1 MKLMTKTALV
11 ALPLALAAA
20 TMTLA
25 DSGDTT
31 GDWGQRR
38 IERLQSKLGLSDDQT
53 NTIQSTLAADQDA
66 RRQLQSQLGQAMRDL
81 RKSALN
87 GGDDVTLQTKRAA
100 AQQIFG
106 QLLDLRAKE
115 LGKIGAVLSPDQRQ
129 AYAEMTHEGPQGR
142 HGGRGK
148 HHPSSSA
155 TPSDG

>member
-25 DSGDTT
+25 DSGDTK
-31 GDWGQRR
+31 GDRGQRY

-53 NTIQSTLAADQDA
+53 KTIQSTYAADQDS
-66 RRQLQSQLGQAMRDL
+66 RRQIQSQLGQAMHDL

-87 GGDDVTLQTKRAA
+87 GDDDATLQTKRSA

-115 LGKIGAVLSPDQRQ
+115 LGKIGAVLSQDQRQ
-129 AYAEMTHEGPQGR
+129 AYAEMTYEGPQGG
-142 HGGRGK
+142 HGWRGK
-148 HHPSSSA
+148 HRPSTSA
-155 TPSDG
+155 APSDG

>member
-25 DSGDTT
+25 DSGDTK
-31 GDWGQRR
+31 GDRGQRY

-53 NTIQSTLAADQDA
+53 NTIQSALAADRDS
-66 RRQLQSQLGQAMRDL
+66 RRQIQSQLGEAMRDL

-87 GGDDVTLQTKRAA
+87 GDDGATLQTKRTA

-115 LGKIGAVLSPDQRQ
+115 LGKIGAVLNQDQRQ
-129 AYAEMTHEGPQGR
+129 AYAEMTYEGSQGR
-142 HGGRGK
+142 HGSRGK
-148 HHPSSSA
+148 HHPSTSA